1 MDRNHSNL
9 VNRHNM
15 VGGQA
20 VIEGVMMKRDEK
32 VALAVRKEDGT
43 VEVKTSTFKSSRK
56 KLRLFQISKI
66 LGSSLPLDL
75 PCKKHYRESCSLK

>member
-9 VNRHNM
+9 INRHNM

-20 VIEGVMMKRDEK
+20 VIEGVMMKRDDK

-43 VEVKTSTFKSSRK
+43 VEVKTECR
-56 KLRLFQISKI
+56 R
-66 LGSSLPLDL
+66 
-75 PCKKHYRESCSLK
+75 

>member
-20 VIEGVMMKRDEK
+20 VIEGVMMKRNDQ

-43 VEVKTSTFKSSRK
+43 VEVKKSTFKSPRK
-56 KLRLFQISKI
+56 KVRLLNKPIIRGIIAFFE
-66 LGSSLPLDL
+66 SLQ
-75 PCKKHYRESCSLK
+75 